1 MYKHIYELIRNKK
14 IVLSAEAAMDL
25 ADEAIDDVPEPKD
38 GEISKIQT
46 IDILSQV
53 MSKFDTYINNTG
65 LNFSFFII
73 NGRIDKAANFSTL
86 QDLHTLLNKTFKE
99 EDFVSVKDFNDLY
112 AMMTDTDFCRSLALY
127 GRENYEKPF
136 IAEGLAIL
144 LYEYAIDFAT
154 LLTRYYKE
162 MPALNGEV
170 GENDSFFRKFPSLM
184 LNSYITNMIVNS
196 KDFKKLITNDEDK
209 SLLKDDGSVY
219 NINKKQAVKKPK
231 LFGIVGESLSYYASL
246 ITNEYGDI
254 TVGVVDKLAIVAFIC
269 SKTAMQMSDR
279 LNLIP
284 MLIKVVSEKTI
295 DTAPNGEINAL
306 KQIDLNCTELL
317 RMRAD
322 AKITLEADE
331 KQYPMSIQ

>member
-196 KDFKKLITNDEDK
+196 KDFKKLITNDEAK

-295 DTAPNGEINAL
+295 E
-306 KQIDLNCTELL
+306 
-317 RMRAD
+317 
-322 AKITLEADE
+322 
-331 KQYPMSIQ
+331 Y